1 MEAAN
6 HAPVPEASS
15 VEILRRRWRELAAFF
30 GGPPPDESIFRQRVR
45 FVERNIGIWVKASLA
60 PLLFWFLF
68 NPGAFT
74 SLSAP
79 REDVLGYLRNFT
91 LIMTALTVGAGIV
104 LWGMDEMPAKL
115 LERVVYIT
123 AVLDAAFLA
132 SVTLFCGG
140 FDSILYWVFLG
151 LVIRNA
157 ATIPHPEIQVLVNL
171 TVCACYVLSG
181 VLDLSL
187 SAVEN
192 EVLES
197 YNPGLIAS
205 GNGVEAAAE
214 PFESL
219 MLRVLLLL
227 LMTAVCLGLQILID
241 RQRQREIDAHE
252 FALKQEQLEAA
263 GRLAA
268 EIAHQLKNPLGIIN
282 NAAYTLHKT
291 VREGKTITQQ
301 IAIIREEVARSDR
314 IITDLMGYAR
324 LAEGRVERVT
334 IPEVIDQA
342 IGTALPPGSGFEV
355 AIHRDFPEVLPSLL
369 GQRAHFEEIFT
380 NLLVNA
386 REAMNGRGHVWISAR
401 PAPDYSVLVVVRDS
415 GPGIAPDMLAKIW
428 EPYFTTKERGTGLG
442 LAIVRHNAEMYGGK
456 VKVESEVGKGTAF
469 SITLPARTLMRIR

>member
-6 HAPVPEASS
+6 HARVPQASS
-15 VEILRRRWRELAAFF
+15 ADILRRRWREITAFF
-30 GGPPPDESIFRQRVR
+30 AGPPPDESIFRGRVR
-45 FVERNIGIWVKASLA
+45 FVERNIGIWVKACLA
-60 PLLFWFLF
+60 PLLYWFLF

-79 REDVLGYLRNFT
+79 REDVLGYLRNFM
-91 LIMTALTVGAGIV
+91 LIMTAATVGASIV
-104 LWGMDEMPAKL
+104 LWGMEEISTRL

-132 SVTLFCGG
+132 AVTLFCGG

-157 ATIPHPEIQVLVNL
+157 AVIPHAEVQVLVNL
-171 TVCACYVLSG
+171 IVCACYVLSG

-192 EVLES
+192 EVLDS
-197 YNPGLIAS
+197 YTPALIPNS
-205 GNGVEAAAE
+205 NGAEVAVE
-214 PFESL
+214 PFEAL
-219 MLRVLLLL
+219 VLRVLLLL
-227 LMTAVCLGLQILID
+227 LMTVVCLGLQILID
-241 RQRQREIDAHE
+241 RQRQREVDAHE

-334 IPEVIDQA
+334 IPEVIDA
-342 IGTALPPGSGFEV
+342 CLEIALPPGSGFEMAV
-355 AIHRDFPEVLPSLL
+355 HRDFPEVLPSLL
-369 GQRAHFEEIFT
+369 GQRAHFMEIFT
-380 NLLVNA
+380 NLIVNA
-386 REAMNGRGHVWISAR
+386 REAMGGRGALWISAR
-401 PAPDYSVLVVVRDS
+401 PAPDYSVQVVVRDN
-415 GPGIAPDMLAKIW
+415 GPGIPADTLGKIW
-428 EPYFTTKERGTGLG
+428 EPYFTTKEKGTGLG
-442 LAIVRHNAEMYGGK
+442 LAIVKHNAEMYGGK

-469 SITLPARTLMRIR
+469 TITLPARTLMRIR